1 MEIIPIFGDIL
12 QSLFLFGIF
21 FCGGSVLVSLGDR
34 PSSTITLD
42 GRYYH
47 LACLLEDAPAT
58 SLKGQAYPLAT
69 PLMTPFACLWE
80 DAPATSLKGQAYQL
94 ATPFACLWEDAPATS
109 LKGQAYQLASLWE
122 DAPATSLKG
131 QFCQLATHFTS
142 QTQTVSNSTPPGKK
156 AETRTSGKT
165 AAKDNPPVILVN
177 QSQPWWKVLGVKPS
191 ATSLQVEKAYKNLI
205 RTWHPDLNQDENATK
220 ITSILN
226 VAYEEYKDLKH
237 QQRLQQQNRRQN
249 GNLFQDLLTLIKPLF
264 SQ

>member
-69 PLMTPFACLWE
+69 PLMTPFAC
-80 DAPATSLKGQAYQL
+80 
-94 ATPFACLWEDAPATS
+94 
-109 LKGQAYQLASLWE
+109 LWE